1 MGENRVEQLLAK
13 QAVARERFTWDFIGH
28 LQSRKARDL
37 VGPRAPRALALD
49 ALGRR
54 APRSRA
60 ASEPIACLVEVNAAG
75 EESKQGLAPEE
86 LDAFLEAVAGLPN
99 MRVEGLM
106 TMPPL
111 AASPE
116 ASRPHFA
123 ALRELAASLA
133 ERWAP
138 QHGFAPALDGH
149 EPGLRGR
156 GGGGGD
162 DRPPRIGPLPPIERI
177 VSPLMGLGDV
187 WYKTK
192 VYFGL
197 AEDDDLY
204 EDDEDGTQAEE
215 DLEQRYRRRPNVRPL
230 DARRGRGEVRVD
242 DIFSEDDA
250 SLAGRR
256 RLRDAGGADVGAA
269 SLPRPPSPR
278 TCRRST

>member
-1 MGENRVEQLLAK
+1 
-13 QAVARERFTWDFIGH
+13 
-28 LQSRKARDL
+28 
-37 VGPRAPRALALD
+37 
-49 ALGRR
+49 
-54 APRSRA
+54 
-60 ASEPIACLVEVNAAG
+60 
-75 EESKQGLAPEE
+75 
-86 LDAFLEAVAGLPN
+86 
-99 MRVEGLM
+99 M

-111 AASPE
+111 AASAE

-138 QHGFAPALDGH
+138 QHELRPPLHGH

-162 DRPPRIGPLPPIERI
+162 DRPPRIDPLPPIERI

-242 DIFSEDDA
+242 DIFSEDA
-250 SLAGRR
+250 AAGRSAAACATRAGRR
-256 RLRDAGGADVGAA
+256 PSCAR
-269 SLPRPPSPR
+269 PRRPSPT